1 MTALFNSD
9 RNLTS
14 SRNGA
19 QRLKFAPLD
28 GLLRLARHLGR
39 LTHPAGTAD
48 LASASF
54 LRQEPNLAKEAG
66 FSPRGLSPMA
76 TLTLSVME

>member
-1 MTALFNSD
+1 MNAPFNSD

-19 QRLKFAPLD
+19 QRLKSAPLD
-28 GLLRLARHLGR
+28 GLLKLARRLGR
-39 LTHPAGTAD
+39 FANPAGTAD
-48 LASASF
+48 LAGASF

-66 FSPRGLSPMA
+66 LPPRGLSPMA